1 MKLLRIGLC
10 IVYASTVLA
19 LGGVEVWGESLLEI
33 GAASL
38 LVLWALLA
46 CLESDVKIEW
56 SPLNWPML
64 GLIAIGLVQILFHT
78 TAYTFLTRTELL
90 KLAAYFLVFFLTA
103 QAFRT
108 RGELSKLAWFVIVL
122 CFVVSLFGIIQ
133 HFTSGGEI
141 YWSQALKTEGDPF
154 GPYVNRNHF
163 AGFVELTLPVG
174 LGLMAFRGV
183 HKDIF
188 PLTAL
193 MTVVPISAV
202 VLTGSRGGIISV
214 AFEAGVLALLVR
226 SRRALTWKSHRMIAA
241 GAVALAALA
250 LVVWVGAGKA
260 VARLS
265 GLKSPEVSLG
275 RRLSMVR
282 GAAHIFLDYPIE
294 GCGLGTLVD
303 VYPHYETA
311 YDGKVVDHVHNDY
324 LELLAETGLLGGLC
338 GAAFLWLLYR
348 EARRSFA
355 AEQSHFSRGLH
366 AGAIVA
372 LSGLLLHSLVDFN
385 LQIPANALL
394 FLLQACVA
402 TSTPLKSA
410 VSAARDRGQTSS
422 AKVNGPTNTIAY

>member
-10 IVYASTVLA
+10 FLFASSVLA
-19 LGGVEVWGESLLEI
+19 LGGVEVWTESLLEI

-38 LVLWALLA
+38 FVFWALLV
-46 CLESDVKIEW
+46 CLRPGAKIEW
-56 SPLNWPML
+56 SPLNWPLL
-64 GLIAIGLVQILFHT
+64 GLIAIGLLQILFHT

-108 RGELSKLAWFVIVL
+108 RGELSNLAWFVIVL
-122 CFVVSLFGIIQ
+122 CFAVSLFGIIQ
-133 HFTSGGEI
+133 HFTSSGEI

-183 HKDIF
+183 HKNVF

-226 SRRALTWKSHRMIAA
+226 SRRAHTWESRRMIAA

-250 LVVWVGAGKA
+250 LVVWVGAGRA
-260 VARLS
+260 IERLS

-275 RRLSMVR
+275 RRLSMAR

-303 VYPHYETA
+303 VYPRYETA

-324 LELLAETGLLGGLC
+324 MELLAETGLLGGLC

-348 EARRSFA
+348 EARKSFA

-402 TSTPLKSA
+402 TSAPLKSG
-410 VSAARDRGQTSS
+410 VSRGQTSS
-422 AKVNGPTNTIAY
+422 AKTNDRPNTIDY